1 MPRADKIRFTG
12 TFSGRDDAGLSLKF
26 PGDTALIHRG
36 IARMLL
42 MHCPCG
48 CEDTLVINLDS
59 RAGPAW
65 RIYQWREAFSLFPS
79 YWRDTK
85 CESHFILWKNK
96 ICWCNWD
103 DDTLWSNSSNI
114 EERVLAA
121 LPDYYIPY
129 QELAEQLQED
139 PWDVLL
145 ACRNLV
151 RKKQAETS
159 FPLRNGEFKR
169 VAPSGKA

>member
-1 MPRADKIRFTG
+1 MLRANKIRFTG
-12 TFSGRDDAGLSLKF
+12 IFSGRDEAGISLKF

-36 IARMLL
+36 VARMLL
-42 MHCPCG
+42 MNCPCG
-48 CEDTLVINLDS
+48 CGDSLVINLDS

-65 RIYQWREAFSLFPS
+65 KIYWRGEAFSLFPS

-103 DDTLWSNSSNI
+103 DDSFWSNSSSI

-121 LPDYYIPY
+121 LPKHFISY
-129 QELAEQLQED
+129 QVLADQLQEV
-139 PWDVLL
+139 PWDVLQ
-145 ACRNLV
+145 ACRTLV

-159 FPLRNGEFKR
+159 FPLRKGEFKR
-169 VAPSGKA
+169 AVLSEKT